1 MPINISNYDKRINIM
16 KRKTAAVLLFGLLF
30 ACGQADRVPGDV
42 LPKEKMRDILLDMNF
57 ADVYGREQMDTVRI
71 ADSIREQNVKRY
83 YVQILQIHG
92 VTREEFMRSYRF
104 YESHPDRLEE
114 VYKAMQEVLARK
126 KAVIDSLERAKID
139 ALTVKDP
146 VTKDT
151 TRWPNKD
158 IRKLILP

>member
-1 MPINISNYDKRINIM
+1 M

-104 YESHPDRLEE
+104 YEGHPDRLEE

>member
-1 MPINISNYDKRINIM
+1 MM
-16 KRKTAAVLLFGLLF
+16 RKTAAVFLFGLLF

-71 ADSIREQNVKRY
+71 ADSIREQNVKKY

-92 VTREEFMRSYRF
+92 VSREEFMHSYRY
-104 YESHPDRLEE
+104 YEGHPGQAGKKYTRPCRKWL
-114 VYKAMQEVLARK
+114 QRK
-126 KAVIDSLERAKID
+126 KAVIDSLDRIEAEAQINR
-139 ALTVKDP
+139 DP
-146 VTKDT
+146 VKKDT
-151 TRWPNKD
+151 VRWPNKD